1 LVHTRGVGGKRV
13 HRVNLSMTNFDAR
26 NLNRLATS
34 CNLRPTALAALL
46 VVKSLNDPSVI
57 KYLQDEYN
65 LYKEYEVLPIW
76 DHNTGRTELTLRGS

>member
-1 LVHTRGVGGKRV
+1 MVRDRGVGGKRV
-13 HRVNLSMTNFDAR
+13 HRVNISVTNFDAR

-46 VVKSLNDPSVI
+46 VVKSLNDPSVV

-65 LYKEYEVLPIW
+65 LYEEYEVLPIF
-76 DHNTGRTELTLRGS
+76 DHTTGKTELTLRGN

>member
-1 LVHTRGVGGKRV
+1 LVRDRGVGGKRV
-13 HRVNLSMTNFDAR
+13 HRVNISVTNFDAR

-46 VVKSLNDPSVI
+46 VVKSLNDPSVV

-65 LYKEYEVLPIW
+65 LYEEYEVLPIF
-76 DHNTGRTELTLRGS
+76 DHTTGKTELTLRGN